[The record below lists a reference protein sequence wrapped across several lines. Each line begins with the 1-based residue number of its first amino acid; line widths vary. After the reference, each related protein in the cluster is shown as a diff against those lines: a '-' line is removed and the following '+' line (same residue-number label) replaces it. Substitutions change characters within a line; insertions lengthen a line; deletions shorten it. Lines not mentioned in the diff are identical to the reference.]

1 MVIASTDD
9 VDVDAD
15 NDDDVARK
23 EVVWRLTTLY
33 GAIGNV
39 GTVAS
44 GVDRYLLR
52 DAVVDR

>member
-1 MVIASTDD
+1 MIASTDD